1 MKVVLVINDKEVE
14 LNDKDINFSEGE
26 QVNVDGT
33 IKRVESVH
41 KAIVVIGNS
50 ADLAY
55 RVILK

>member
-1 MKVVLVINDKEVE
+1 MKILLIINDREIELLDQNVE
-14 LNDKDINFSEGE
+14 FTEGE
-26 QVNVDGT
+26 QVAIDGT

-41 KAIVVIGNS
+41 KAIAVAGNS